1 MKHTFAVAL
10 LFACA
15 VTLAAQ
21 APAEKPKPAPEKKP
35 AAAAPAAAPAPA
47 PQPEQPAAKKP
58 APAKAATKPAE
69 EPEEAMVMIDDRP
82 EPEGRQSAAGEGAER
97 PAGALGLP
105 TSYGQCKGTLT
116 EGGRSILVFENPED
130 GEITFVQVLFAKTGG
145 GVSWR
150 LVDSIKRYG
159 SEAISGGS
167 DADYN

>member
-15 VTLAAQ
+15 VALAAQ

-47 PQPEQPAAKKP
+47 PAPQPEQPAARKP
-58 APAKAATKPAE
+58 APAKAAPKPAE
-69 EPEEAMVMIDDRP
+69 EPEESMVMIDDRA
-82 EPEGRQSAAGEGAER
+82 EPEGRQPGAAEGGER

-105 TSYGQCKGTLT
+105 NSYGQCKGTLT

-130 GEITFVQVLFAKTGG
+130 GELTFVQVTFGKTG
-145 GVSWR
+145 VAWR
-150 LVDSIKRYG
+150 FVDAIKRYG
-159 SEAISGGS
+159 SEAVSGGS
-167 DADYN
+167 DIDYN